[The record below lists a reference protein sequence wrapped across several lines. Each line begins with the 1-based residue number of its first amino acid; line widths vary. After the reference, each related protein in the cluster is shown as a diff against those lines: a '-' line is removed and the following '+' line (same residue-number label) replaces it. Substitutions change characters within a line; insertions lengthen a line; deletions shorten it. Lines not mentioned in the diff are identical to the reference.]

1 MGRAETISPIIDDLR
16 AQIAQGSLRP
26 GQNLPPEQEL
36 AAHYKRSRGS
46 IRKIL
51 KRLHDAG
58 LVHAI
63 PGKGHFVSGGRISQE
78 TPPDVALVMGLNC
91 ANWESE
97 IAGVRLHELLAER
110 VAQEGG
116 RLHHLQFPVD
126 DDGRKTL
133 QDIVACPATNIVI
146 VSKPWPTRFA
156 ELHFFE
162 QASRIGKRLIVF
174 DAMLPR
180 SPSHTHVFVDW
191 SAGARLLIRHLA
203 GLGHRRFLIASFD
216 GNDWSDERKA
226 AVMAE
231 ITSAGLFLIANEP
244 LEQPIPSGRPID
256 APTMEAV
263 AARTAA
269 VMAQQGADIIVCVND
284 KLAQQ
289 LVEHHGIPLERVAG
303 FDNSPW
309 AREVGLLSPGV
320 NYPRIAETIL
330 GECWSPHPAVHA
342 RLIPVSPHL
351 PLHAQRS
358 ANTGLPATT
367 PEQRG
372 TT

>member
-1 MGRAETISPIIDDLR
+1 M
-16 AQIAQGSLRP
+16 
-26 GQNLPPEQEL
+26 
-36 AAHYKRSRGS
+36 
-46 IRKIL
+46 
-51 KRLHDAG
+51 
-58 LVHAI
+58 
-63 PGKGHFVSGGRISQE
+63 
-78 TPPDVALVMGLNC
+78 ALVMGLNC

-126 DDGRKTL
+126 DDGRQTL
-133 QDIVACPATNIVI
+133 QDIAACPATNIVI

-162 QASRIGKRLIVF
+162 QAYRIGKRLTVF
-174 DAMLPR
+174 DSMLPR
-180 SPSHTHVFVDW
+180 SPWHTHVFVDW

-203 GLGHRRFLIASFD
+203 GQSHRRFLFAGFD

-226 AVMAE
+226 AVTAE
-231 ITSAGLFLIANEP
+231 ITSAGLLLLANEP
-244 LEQPIPSGRPID
+244 LGHPVPAGRPID

-269 VMAQQGADIIVCVND
+269 VMAQRGAEIIVCAND

-303 FDNSPW
+303 FDNTPW

-320 NYPRIAETIL
+320 NYPRIAEAIL

-358 ANTGLPATT
+358 AAAGPSAIT
-367 PEQRG
+367 PERRG